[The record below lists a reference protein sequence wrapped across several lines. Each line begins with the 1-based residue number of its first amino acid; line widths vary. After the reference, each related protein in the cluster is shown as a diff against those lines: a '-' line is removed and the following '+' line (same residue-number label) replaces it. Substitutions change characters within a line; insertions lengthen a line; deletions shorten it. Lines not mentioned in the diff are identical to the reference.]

1 VWPGA
6 AHRTTRCLLAACRQ
20 SLTAAAARCAS
31 ESAGTAAAAM
41 SLHVGIL
48 PSEPDSDTVAMKKKR
63 MQQHYAQQLEVQ
75 MQEQRRQKQ
84 ADKGQ
89 TKSEPTRP
97 GSGLSVRGC
106 ATMNDGH
113 KTDSNGP
120 AITVS
125 LRVCPCV
132 FQRIA

>member
-1 VWPGA
+1 
-6 AHRTTRCLLAACRQ
+6 
-20 SLTAAAARCAS
+20 
-31 ESAGTAAAAM
+31 M

-89 TKSEPTRP
+89 TKSEPMC
-97 GSGLSVRGC
+97 GHAV
-106 ATMNDGH
+106 AT
-113 KTDSNGP
+113 
-120 AITVS
+120 AREAV
-125 LRVCPCV
+125 
-132 FQRIA
+132 QQ